1 MEKFNEVNK
10 KIEEAVVEGYKKIE
24 NGVVKG
30 YKKVEGAA
38 VEGYKKVEG
47 KFIDALFS
55 KVGETTEE
63 TRERLKS
70 GLKKED
76 DKE

>member
-10 KIEEAVVEGYKKIE
+10 KIEEAVVESYRKIE
-24 NGVVKG
+24 NGVVEG
-30 YKKVEGAA
+30 YRKVEGAA
-38 VEGYKKVEG
+38 VEGYRKVED

-76 DKE
+76 GKK